1 MNRLLTSLI
10 LGPLLLLSLS
20 ANPAW
25 AGDKL
30 KVVYHVSD
38 EDKVPFVLGNI
49 QNHIDGVGGPDNIEI
64 VLVSHGPAVKRFVD
78 IDAVD
83 TVRNGVAKLQKEGVE
98 FDACANTLKA
108 LGVEPD
114 ELLPG
119 FVIAEKGGVTRI
131 GELESEGYVYIRP

>member
-10 LGPLLLLSLS
+10 LVPLLLLSLS
-20 ANPAW
+20 ANPTW

>member
-1 MNRLLTSLI
+1 MNRVLTSLI

>member
-1 MNRLLTSLI
+1 
-10 LGPLLLLSLS
+10 
-20 ANPAW
+20 
-25 AGDKL
+25 
-30 KVVYHVSD
+30 VSD

-83 TVRNGVAKLQKEGVE
+83 KVRNGVAKLQKEGVE

>member
-10 LGPLLLLSLS
+10 LVPLLLLSLS